1 MKRLISRA
9 LTALIIFTPIL
20 SKAQDGALLS
30 LKLEMQQ
37 SIKKGNAFLISKQN
51 EKGYWGN
58 PELPAFTAF
67 TLRSLLSDPS
77 FDREKPM
84 PENYQK
90 AIDWILTQQKEDGG
104 IYSLGLATYN
114 TASSIMALMNAD
126 PAKYKEPILKAR
138 AFLVGQQTDWGVKGK
153 LDSEFDGGIGYGGT
167 YDHSDLSNTHLA
179 LEALYHTRTLA
190 TDTGS
195 VKQPELDW
203 GAALEFISKCQNLKE
218 TNKGKKSGNDGSFV
232 YFPGNSKAG
241 EEIGDDGKVAL
252 RGYGSMSY
260 AGLLSLVYSDLEAD
274 DPRVKTVIEW
284 LSKNYTLEENPGLGG
299 QGLFYYYNVMAKT
312 LSAAGKPHL
321 DGPNGIKIQW
331 REKLGAKIL
340 STQREDGSWINTEAS
355 RWMENEAILVTCYAV
370 LAMEQI
376 HQTIPK

>member
-1 MKRLISRA
+1 MKLLIT
-9 LTALIIFTPIL
+9 TALIFTPL
-20 SKAQDGALLS
+20 FSPAQDGALLS

-37 SIKKGNAFLISKQN
+37 SIKKGTTYLTSKQH

-67 TLRSLLSDPS
+67 TLRALLSDPS
-77 FDREKPM
+77 YNSKKPM
-84 PENYQK
+84 PQNYQK
-90 AIDWILTQQKEDGG
+90 GIDWLLTQQKEDGG

-126 PAKYKEPILKAR
+126 PEKYQKQILKAR
-138 AFLVGQQTDWGVKGK
+138 AFLVHQQTDWGVKGK
-153 LDSEFDGGIGYGGT
+153 LDTEFDGGIGYGGT

-190 TDTGS
+190 TDTGKK
-195 VKQPELDW
+195 KQPQLDW
-203 GAALEFISKCQNLKE
+203 AAALEFVTKCQNLQE
-218 TNKGKKSGNDGSFV
+218 TNKGEKTGNDGSFV

-241 EEIGDDGKVAL
+241 EEVQEDGRIAL

-260 AGLLSLVYSDLEAD
+260 AGLLSLVYSDLEKS
-274 DPRVKTVIEW
+274 DPRVKTVLEW

-312 LSAAGKPHL
+312 LAATGKPTL
-321 DGPNGIKIQW
+321 NGPDGLKIHW

-340 STQREDGSWINTEAS
+340 STQREDGSWINQDAS